1 MLRSILDGSVALFS
15 AVAMEEE
22 RRSAG
27 FRGNV
32 SVFCVVLNDAR
43 NAQAEDVK
51 VVEIQRTCKIRE

>member
-1 MLRSILDGSVALFS
+1 MLRSMLDGSVALFS
-15 AVAMEEE
+15 EVAMEDE

-43 NAQAEDVK
+43 NVQAQDVE
-51 VVEIQRTCKIRE
+51 VVEMQRTCKTRE